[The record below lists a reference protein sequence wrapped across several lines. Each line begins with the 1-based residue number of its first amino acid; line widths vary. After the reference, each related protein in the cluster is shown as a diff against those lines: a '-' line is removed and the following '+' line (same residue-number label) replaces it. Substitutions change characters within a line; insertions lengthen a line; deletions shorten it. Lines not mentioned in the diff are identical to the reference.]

1 MFEVLN
7 DKNIDL
13 YMMKAYENP
22 HCVDMDE
29 YYDDVKTFKYL
40 KRLLNRYEKTGELK
54 ERLILNHLQ
63 LLYNVFGVT
72 AATRILFFKIDEEFW
87 STLSTFLI
95 YLNFMPDRVD
105 GIRGETILASDIS
118 VNFDVANRLREI

>member
-54 ERLILNHLQ
+54 ERLILNHLH

-105 GIRGETILASDIS
+105 GIRGETILASDIL

>member
-1 MFEVLN
+1 MFEDLN

-54 ERLILNHLQ
+54 ERLILNHLH

>member
-54 ERLILNHLQ
+54 ERLILNHLH

>member
-54 ERLILNHLQ
+54 ERLILNHLH

-95 YLNFMPDRVD
+95 YLNFMPDRVE

>member
-1 MFEVLN
+1 MKLN
-7 DKNIDL
+7 FLVNICNIL
-13 YMMKAYENP
+13 E
-22 HCVDMDE
+22 
-29 YYDDVKTFKYL
+29 
-40 KRLLNRYEKTGELK
+40 
-54 ERLILNHLQ
+54 LNHLH

>member
-1 MFEVLN
+1 MFEDLN

-54 ERLILNHLQ
+54 ERLILNHLH

-72 AATRILFFKIDEEFW
+72 AATRILFFKIDDEFW